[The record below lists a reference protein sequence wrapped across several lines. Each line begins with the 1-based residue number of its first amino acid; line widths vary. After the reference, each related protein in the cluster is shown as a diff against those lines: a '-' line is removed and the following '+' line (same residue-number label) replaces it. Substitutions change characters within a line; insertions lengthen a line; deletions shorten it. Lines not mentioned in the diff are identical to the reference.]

1 MARPKGDSAE
11 PPAKERLTNAF
22 WEALETKPLRE
33 ITVAEL
39 CRRAN
44 CNKTTFYY
52 HFNSIEEL
60 ITYVEQV
67 FLETDF
73 PALLVSLTLDNEKT
87 QISALVQ
94 QLSPMVER
102 AQLLLGP
109 DGDAAFS
116 PKMQDVMF
124 DRWCDMLGVSKT
136 DLDDYDAMVL
146 HHAMGGTAAVL
157 SSVDGSHDYS
167 LLARVIV
174 DTMKPHVDRMLERY
188 QRGA

>member
-1 MARPKGDSAE
+1 MARPKDNSE
-11 PPAKERLTNAF
+11 ELPAKERLANAF
-22 WEALETKPLRE
+22 WEALNAKPLHE

-39 CRRAN
+39 CRRAG

-60 ITYVEQV
+60 IAHVEQV

-73 PALLVSLTLDNEKT
+73 PALLVSLTLDSKGTQLNE
-87 QISALVQ
+87 LVG

-109 DGDAAFS
+109 GGDAAFS

-124 DRWCDMLGVSKT
+124 ERWCDMLGVSEA

-157 SSVDGSHDYS
+157 GSADGVQDYS
-167 LLARVIV
+167 LLVRVIV

-188 QRGA
+188 QRRA